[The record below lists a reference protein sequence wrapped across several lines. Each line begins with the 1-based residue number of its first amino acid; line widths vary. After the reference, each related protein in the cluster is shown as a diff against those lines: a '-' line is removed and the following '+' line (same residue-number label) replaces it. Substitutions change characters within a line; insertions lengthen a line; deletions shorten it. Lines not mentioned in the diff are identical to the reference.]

1 MDIQI
6 AKEHLDKFRLN
17 LSIQASETSDQW
29 SDSMRYRFYS
39 QVVDHYNPVTIN
51 YVGQFEESLRELDSI
66 ISQLNECSEN
76 K

>member
-6 AKEHLDKFRLN
+6 AKEHLDKVRLN